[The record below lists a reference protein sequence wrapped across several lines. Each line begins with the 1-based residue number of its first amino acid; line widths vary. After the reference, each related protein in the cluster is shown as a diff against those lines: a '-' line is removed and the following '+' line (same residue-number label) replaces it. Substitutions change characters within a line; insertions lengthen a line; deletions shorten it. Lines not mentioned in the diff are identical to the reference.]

1 MTGPMS
7 ASTNILIE
15 AQRRGAKLRKSGRE
29 HVGLVL
35 NAAAVIASPLTP
47 KGARN
52 CRGCGVG
59 GDTMDLVR
67 HVEGVSYPEAVQLL
81 TGERRSSAQL
91 PPRRSPAAANSDPD
105 D

>member
-47 KGARN
+47 K
-52 CRGCGVG
+52 RGCGIAAGAAWVA
-59 GDTMDLVR
+59 T
-67 HVEGVSYPEAVQLL
+67 
-81 TGERRSSAQL
+81 RSTWCATSRA
-91 PPRRSPAAANSDPD
+91 
-105 D
+105 